1 MYWSIQYFRMHIA
14 FFWLL
19 LHVTFFVEFFF
30 DTLKNRKDDIPF
42 THVSSPLY
50 NNTVY
55 NFFLHIFKQSDLEF
69 CQLLNCFLL
78 KWCITEYFQ
87 DPITESLVL
96 VCNCVFNEKKW
107 IERVNIAFA
116 LSLGGRLRKHNLV
129 II

>member
-19 LHVTFFVEFFF
+19 LHVSFFVEFFLILLRIERMISHSHMSAAPYTIIQF
-30 DTLKNRKDDIPF
+30 II
-42 THVSSPLY
+42 
-50 NNTVY
+50 
-55 NFFLHIFKQSDLEF
+55 FFLHILKQSDLEF
-69 CQLLNCFLL
+69 CQLLDCFLL
-78 KWCITEYFQ
+78 KWCITEHFQ

-96 VCNCVFNEKKW
+96 DCNCVFNEKKW